1 MFYFVRVSSRIKRKA
16 VKVPTITS
24 RTKFSDTARDA
35 LEGGVKYS
43 PLILA
48 VAGAVSVLA
57 GVILEFSSLQAQIT
71 LAGEKLKTIESST
84 GEKLKSIESSTGEKL
99 KSIESSAGEK
109 LKSVES
115 LYEKLMNEKIK
126 SIESSIGEKI
136 KSIES
141 STGEKI
147 NASVDKSVRIALE
160 DFLKYSYSSEFE
172 GMREKKDREVI
183 GKESDSSK
191 R

>member
-71 LAGEKLKTIESST
+71 LAGEKLK
-84 GEKLKSIESSTGEKL
+84 SIESA
-99 KSIESSAGEK
+99 AGEK

>member
-1 MFYFVRVSSRIKRKA
+1 MFCVRAVSSRIKRKA

-48 VAGAVSVLA
+48 VAGAVSVLG

-71 LAGEKLKTIESST
+71 LAGEKI
-84 GEKLKSIESSTGEKL
+84 KSIESSTR
-99 KSIESSAGEK
+99 
-109 LKSVES
+109 
-115 LYEKLMNEKIK
+115 EKIK
-126 SIESSIGEKI
+126 SIESSTGEKI

-172 GMREKKDREVI
+172 CMREKKDRKVI
-183 GKESDSSK
+183 GKESD
-191 R
+191 

>member
-1 MFYFVRVSSRIKRKA
+1 MFYCVRVSSRIKCKA
-16 VKVPTITS
+16 VKILTITS

-48 VAGAVSVLA
+48 VAVAVSVLA

-71 LAGEKLKTIESST
+71 L
-84 GEKLKSIESSTGEKL
+84 
-99 KSIESSAGEK
+99 
-109 LKSVES
+109 V
-115 LYEKLMNEKIK
+115 
-126 SIESSIGEKI
+126 GEKI
-136 KSIES
+136 KSLES

-172 GMREKKDREVI
+172 GMREKKDKKVI
-183 GKESDSSK
+183 GKERDP
-191 R
+191 

>member
-1 MFYFVRVSSRIKRKA
+1 MFCVRGVSSRIKRNA

-43 PLILA
+43 PLILV
-48 VAGAVSVLA
+48 VAGAVSVLG

-71 LAGEKLKTIESST
+71 LAGEKI
-84 GEKLKSIESSTGEKL
+84 KSIESST
-99 KSIESSAGEK
+99 
-109 LKSVES
+109 
-115 LYEKLMNEKIK
+115 
-126 SIESSIGEKI
+126 GEKI

-172 GMREKKDREVI
+172 GMREKKDRKVI
-183 GKESDSSK
+183 GKESDSSE

>member
-1 MFYFVRVSSRIKRKA
+1 MFCVRGVSSRIKRKA

-48 VAGAVSVLA
+48 VAGAVSVLG

-71 LAGEKLKTIESST
+71 LA
-84 GEKLKSIESSTGEKL
+84 
-99 KSIESSAGEK
+99 
-109 LKSVES
+109 
-115 LYEKLMNEKIK
+115 
-126 SIESSIGEKI
+126 GEKI

-172 GMREKKDREVI
+172 GMREKKDRKVI
-183 GKESDSSK
+183 GKESD
-191 R
+191 

>member
-71 LAGEKLKTIESST
+71 LAGEKLKTIES
-84 GEKLKSIESSTGEKL
+84 
-99 KSIESSAGEK
+99 
-109 LKSVES
+109 